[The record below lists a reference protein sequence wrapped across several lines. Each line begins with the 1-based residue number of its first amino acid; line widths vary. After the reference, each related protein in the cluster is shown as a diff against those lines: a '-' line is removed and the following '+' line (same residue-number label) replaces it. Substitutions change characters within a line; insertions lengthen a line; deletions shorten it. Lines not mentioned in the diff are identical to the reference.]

1 MMNTDSLTG
10 KVSIKTNISGNAP
23 GLKGERGNGIKS
35 TVLNDDYT
43 LTLNYTNGTS
53 ETTSS
58 IRGAKGEKGDKG
70 DKGDTGPQGE
80 QGIQGIQGIKG
91 ERGPQG
97 IQGLKGDIGEQGP
110 KGEQGEI
117 GPQGP
122 QGLQGEKGDQ
132 GIQGIQ
138 GEQGLQGPKG
148 DTGDQGPQGLQG
160 EQGPTGPKGEKG
172 EKGDNGISPTISTSK
187 KGKVTTITIT
197 DSTGTK
203 IATINDGADGIGAG
217 DMLASVYD
225 TNNDGIVDNS
235 EKVNGHTVNS
245 DVPSNAKFTD
255 TIYTH
260 PTTSGNKHIP
270 GGGKSGQFLK
280 WSADGTA
287 VWSEDNNTTYSKAT
301 IEKDGLMSST
311 DKTKL
316 DGISDSADSVSFTRS
331 LTSGTKVGT
340 ININGTNTDLYAP
353 TNTDTHYS
361 SKNVVG
367 STTSTTN
374 TTTALTNGNVYI
386 NSVENSKV
394 TSSNKI
400 SGSGATTVTTDALG
414 NIIVKSSNT
423 DEKVKITELATTSAE
438 YPILSQSST
447 TTGTQTTNA
456 SKDSD
461 VTLNPNTGVITAKGF
476 KGNLTGNASTSTKAT
491 NDSDGNKISTTYAK
505 KTSIPTKTSQLSNDS
520 GFITD
525 SGDVITT
532 IQNNITNLLK
542 ALGLYTN
549 TYSNTKTYAVGD
561 RVIYNHTI
569 YECKTAITKA
579 ENFNANKWT
588 LIPLIK

>member
-1 MMNTDSLTG
+1 MEYGRKEDKMGTYTKNLKLETPGYTDNADIPALTKKNNEIIDSEMIKRADNLNYDVENSLLQLMSNNKKIGTPV
-10 KVSIKTNISGNAP
+10 KIISGS
-23 GLKGERGNGIKS
+23 GNGIKS
-35 TVLNDDYT
+35 IVLNKDYT
-43 LTLNYTNGTS
+43 LTINYTNGTS
-53 ETTSS
+53 DTTTS

-148 DTGDQGPQGLQG
+148 DTGD
-160 EQGPTGPKGEKG
+160 QGPTGPKGEKG

-270 GGGKSGQFLK
+270 SGGKSGQFLK

-316 DGISDSADSVSFTRS
+316 DGISDSADSVSFARS
-331 LTSGTKVGT
+331 LTSGTKIGT

-367 STTSTTN
+367 SATSTTN

-400 SGSGATTVTTDALG
+400 SGSGATTVTTDASG
-414 NIIVKSSNT
+414 NII
-423 DEKVKITELATTSAE
+423 I
-438 YPILSQSST
+438 
-447 TTGTQTTNA
+447 
-456 SKDSD
+456 
-461 VTLNPNTGVITAKGF
+461 
-476 KGNLTGNASTSTKAT
+476 
-491 NDSDGNKISTTYAK
+491 

-542 ALGLYTN
+542 TLGLYTN

-569 YECKTAITKA
+569 YECKTAITRA
-579 ENFNANKWT
+579 ENFNVNKWT

>member
-1 MMNTDSLTG
+1 MNTDSLTG

-148 DTGDQGPQGLQG
+148 DTGEQGPQGLQG

-255 TIYTH
+255 TIY
-260 PTTSGNKHIP
+260 
-270 GGGKSGQFLK
+270 
-280 WSADGTA
+280 
-287 VWSEDNNTTYSKAT
+287 SKAT

-367 STTSTTN
+367 SATSTTN

-400 SGSGATTVTTDALG
+400 SGSGATTVTTDASG

>member
-1 MMNTDSLTG
+1 MNTDSLTG
-10 KVSIKTNISGNAP
+10 KVSIKTNISGNVP

-148 DTGDQGPQGLQG
+148 DTGDQGIQGDKG
-160 EQGPTGPKGEKG
+160 EQGIQGPKGEKG
-172 EKGDNGISPTISTSK
+172 EKGDNGISPIISTSK

-255 TIYTH
+255 TIYIH

-270 GGGKSGQFLK
+270 SGGKSGQFLK

-301 IEKDGLMSST
+301 IE
-311 DKTKL
+311 
-316 DGISDSADSVSFTRS
+316 
-331 LTSGTKVGT
+331 
-340 ININGTNTDLYAP
+340 
-353 TNTDTHYS
+353 
-361 SKNVVG
+361 
-367 STTSTTN
+367 
-374 TTTALTNGNVYI
+374 
-386 NSVENSKV
+386 
-394 TSSNKI
+394 
-400 SGSGATTVTTDALG
+400 
-414 NIIVKSSNT
+414 
-423 DEKVKITELATTSAE
+423 
-438 YPILSQSST
+438 
-447 TTGTQTTNA
+447 
-456 SKDSD
+456 
-461 VTLNPNTGVITAKGF
+461 
-476 KGNLTGNASTSTKAT
+476 
-491 NDSDGNKISTTYAK
+491 
-505 KTSIPTKTSQLSNDS
+505 
-520 GFITD
+520 
-525 SGDVITT
+525 
-532 IQNNITNLLK
+532 
-542 ALGLYTN
+542 
-549 TYSNTKTYAVGD
+549 
-561 RVIYNHTI
+561 
-569 YECKTAITKA
+569 
-579 ENFNANKWT
+579 
-588 LIPLIK
+588 

>member
-10 KVSIKTNISGNAP
+10 NISIKASVSGNTP
-23 GLKGERGNGIKS
+23 GLKGEKGNGIKS

-148 DTGDQGPQGLQG
+148 DTGEQGPQGLQG

-270 GGGKSGQFLK
+270 SGGKSGQFLK

-367 STTSTTN
+367 SATSTTN

-400 SGSGATTVTTDALG
+400 SGSGATTVTTDASG
-414 NIIVKSSNT
+414 NIIIKS
-423 DEKVKITELATTSAE
+423 
-438 YPILSQSST
+438 
-447 TTGTQTTNA
+447 
-456 SKDSD
+456 
-461 VTLNPNTGVITAKGF
+461 
-476 KGNLTGNASTSTKAT
+476 
-491 NDSDGNKISTTYAK
+491 
-505 KTSIPTKTSQLSNDS
+505 SIPTKTSQLSNDS

-569 YECKTAITKA
+569 YECKTAITRA
-579 ENFNANKWT
+579 ENFNVNKWT

>member
-1 MMNTDSLTG
+1 MGTYTKNLKLETPSYTDNADIPALAKKNNEIIDSEMIKRADNLNYDVENSLLQLMSNNKKIGTPV
-10 KVSIKTNISGNAP
+10 KIISGS
-23 GLKGERGNGIKS
+23 GNGIKS
-35 TVLNDDYT
+35 IVLNKDYT
-43 LTLNYTNGTS
+43 LTINYTNGTS
-53 ETTSS
+53 DTTTS

-70 DKGDTGPQGE
+70 DIGPQ
-80 QGIQGIQGIKG
+80 
-91 ERGPQG
+91 GPQG
-97 IQGLKGDIGEQGP
+97 IQGLKGDTGNQGPKGEPGERGPKGEQGNTGVQGIQGP
-110 KGEQGEI
+110 KGEQG
-117 GPQGP
+117 
-122 QGLQGEKGDQ
+122 
-132 GIQGIQ
+132 IQ
-138 GEQGLQGPKG
+138 
-148 DTGDQGPQGLQG
+148 
-160 EQGPTGPKGEKG
+160 GPKGEKG
-172 EKGDNGISPTISTSK
+172 EKGDNGISPMISTSK

-203 IATINDGADGIGAG
+203 KATINDGADGIGAG

-245 DVPSNAKFTD
+245 DVPANAKF
-255 TIYTH
+255 
-260 PTTSGNKHIP
+260 
-270 GGGKSGQFLK
+270 
-280 WSADGTA
+280 
-287 VWSEDNNTTYSKAT
+287 
-301 IEKDGLMSST
+301 
-311 DKTKL
+311 
-316 DGISDSADSVSFTRS
+316 
-331 LTSGTKVGT
+331 
-340 ININGTNTDLYAP
+340 
-353 TNTDTHYS
+353 TDTHYS

-367 STTSTTN
+367 SATSTTN

-400 SGSGATTVTTDALG
+400 SGSGATTVTTDASG

-569 YECKTAITKA
+569 YECKTAITRA

>member
-10 KVSIKTNISGNAP
+10 KVSIKTNISGNVP

-110 KGEQGEI
+110 KGEQGKI

-138 GEQGLQGPKG
+138 G
-148 DTGDQGPQGLQG
+148 
-160 EQGPTGPKGEKG
+160 PKGEKG
-172 EKGDNGISPTISTSK
+172 EKGDNGISPIISTSK

-255 TIYTH
+255 TIY
-260 PTTSGNKHIP
+260 
-270 GGGKSGQFLK
+270 
-280 WSADGTA
+280 
-287 VWSEDNNTTYSKAT
+287 SKAT

-367 STTSTTN
+367 SATSTTN

-400 SGSGATTVTTDALG
+400 SGSGATTVTTDASG

-476 KGNLTGNASTSTKAT
+476 KGNLT
-491 NDSDGNKISTTYAK
+491 STTYAK

-569 YECKTAITKA
+569 YECKTAITRA

>member
-122 QGLQGEKGDQ
+122 QGLQGEKGEQ
-132 GIQGIQ
+132 GTHGIQ

-148 DTGDQGPQGLQG
+148 DTGKQGIQGDKG
-160 EQGPTGPKGEKG
+160 EQGIQGPKGEKG
-172 EKGDNGISPTISTSK
+172 EKGDNGISPIISTSK
-187 KGKVTTITIT
+187 KGKVTTIAIT

-270 GGGKSGQFLK
+270 SGGKSGQFLK
-280 WSADGTA
+280 WSNDGTA

-353 TNTDTHYS
+353 TNTD
-361 SKNVVG
+361 
-367 STTSTTN
+367 
-374 TTTALTNGNVYI
+374 
-386 NSVENSKV
+386 
-394 TSSNKI
+394 
-400 SGSGATTVTTDALG
+400 
-414 NIIVKSSNT
+414 
-423 DEKVKITELATTSAE
+423 EKVKITELATTSAE
-438 YPILSQSST
+438 YPILSQGST
-447 TTGTQTTNA
+447 TTGTQTTYA

-569 YECKTAITKA
+569 YECKTAITTA

>member
-10 KVSIKTNISGNAP
+10 KVSIKTNISGNVP

-138 GEQGLQGPKG
+138 G
-148 DTGDQGPQGLQG
+148 
-160 EQGPTGPKGEKG
+160 PKGEKG
-172 EKGDNGISPTISTSK
+172 EKGDNGISPIISTSK

-255 TIYTH
+255 TIY
-260 PTTSGNKHIP
+260 
-270 GGGKSGQFLK
+270 
-280 WSADGTA
+280 
-287 VWSEDNNTTYSKAT
+287 SKAT

-367 STTSTTN
+367 SATSTTN

-400 SGSGATTVTTDALG
+400 SGSGATTVTTDASG